1 MAALAAALV
10 CGMSLHA
17 NNVPLQTLGSPNASQ
32 GGFQVMAFRDSA
44 EAKMLRD
51 AYIILS
57 TGDHDYNGHRVDAM
71 QQVRA
76 AADSLGL
83 DVSGD
88 ATGGKPQPLSDERMR
103 EAKNLI
109 VQVRDSAAVK
119 DQAKVVKKLNEA
131 IHQINSA
138 LGIK

>member
-1 MAALAAALV
+1 
-10 CGMSLHA
+10 
-17 NNVPLQTLGSPNASQ
+17 
-32 GGFQVMAFRDSA
+32 
-44 EAKMLRD
+44 MLRD